1 MNTRS
6 HRRNISAQAF
16 AASAAL
22 LAAAFFSTATGAQI
36 HDPAPTESSKNLEV
50 ISATDYFRSL
60 GWDYSTGTWTGTV
73 TWNPMNSKTPIV
85 LTQEMRD
92 QALGAGA
99 AVAVLDG
106 RANDEHSDLPFTT
119 DLDADPGTQSVV
131 FEFTGF
137 PFNPSYTLPDL
148 HGTHTSGIVGARLNN
163 TGTSGV
169 APMARLLNYA
179 VFDDNG
185 WVGAD
190 EDAVLTHAISFGA
203 SVANMS
209 YGPAAAGDFASPAS
223 LKAINNHKNSIVV
236 VKSAGNNGVDLVNE
250 LLKGKDSNPLT
261 NLIVVGSVDMSI
273 DEDGAITPSI
283 AWYSNTPG
291 SACIALRSGCVVS
304 IMDIFMVAPGGSAI
318 VNAEGTAILE
328 DNDGYINGIWST
340 DETGGYYR
348 ISGTSMAAPHV
359 AGAVALLHSQ
369 WPVLKN
375 DPKVTR
381 DILFETA
388 TDLGAEGV
396 DPVYGQGL
404 LNVAAAMSP
413 LGVPDFG
420 LTSGSGGGTDDGG
433 GGKGRSKP
441 KKNSKSSTWSL
452 SSTSMV
458 VKHGFAALA
467 EARTSISVFD
477 KYRRDFPVAL
487 ASLVTEGRSD
497 LSRRLEVMVGAGRS
511 WADQEVYVPGR
522 DDFHRALTMDHRDLR
537 GDPAL
542 SFMSDLRLE
551 TFDEIDVRL
560 FAGSGSALPIFYTPA
575 VLVGGMS
582 TLSGTNSGI
591 NPVLGF
597 AAGEEFAGGSADK
610 IGPFRFAAGLSRK
623 KVSEPLW
630 GDYKAGAG
638 AASLSVALDKTR
650 QVTIVL
656 TELRETGGAFGSRST
671 GALSLGEETQTRA
684 MTLSWDDTNWNG
696 FAFSA
701 SWTLGLSNGDSNG
714 LLTLDDETTSTS
726 FHLGIARSGLIDD
739 RDTLAISLS
748 QPLRIASGS
757 VHLLA
762 DKAYDENGVMQMQSE
777 TISLTPSGREL
788 DIQIEYR
795 LAAGRSGVFSTF
807 AYHAIDAGH
816 FAGRE
821 ESGAGLKYRIRF

>member
-1 MNTRS
+1 MGRTLV
-6 HRRNISAQAF
+6 
-16 AASAAL
+16 ASAAL
-22 LAAAFFSTATGAQI
+22 LATTVLSTNTTAQI
-36 HDPAPTESSKNLEV
+36 HDPVPTENSKNLNV
-50 ISATDYFRSL
+50 IFATDYFRSL
-60 GWDYSTGTWTGTV
+60 GWNYSNGTWSGAV
-73 TWNPMNSKTPIV
+73 TWDPMNSGTPIV
-85 LTQEMRD
+85 LTPASRD

-106 RANDEHSDLPFTT
+106 RANDTHTDLPFST
-119 DLDADPGTQSVV
+119 DANVDPGTESVV
-131 FEFTGF
+131 FIFTGF
-137 PFNPSYTLPDL
+137 PFSPSYTEYDL

-163 TGTSGV
+163 SGTSGV
-169 APMARLLNYA
+169 APMARILNYA

-190 EDAVLTHAISFGA
+190 EDEVLTHAVSFGA

-209 YGPAAAGDFASPAS
+209 YGPTAAGDFASATS
-223 LKAINNHKNSIVV
+223 LKAINNHKSDIVV

-273 DEDGAITPSI
+273 DENGAITPSI

-291 SACIALRSGCVVS
+291 TACIASRSGCVVD
-304 IMDIFMVAPGGSAI
+304 IQDIFMVAPGGSAI
-318 VNAEGTAILE
+318 VNEAGTAIVT
-328 DNDGYINGIWST
+328 DDDGYVNGIWST

-369 WPVLKN
+369 WPILKN

-381 DILFETA
+381 EILFETA
-388 TDLGAEGV
+388 TDLGASGV
-396 DPVYGQGL
+396 DPIYGQGL

-413 LGVPDFG
+413 LGAPDFG
-420 LTSGSGGGTDDGG
+420 LTSGSGGGNDDGG
-433 GGKGRSKP
+433 GGRGRGKP

-452 SSTSMV
+452 SSTSMI
-458 VKHGFAALA
+458 VKHGFAALS
-467 EARTSISVFD
+467 ESRTTISVFD
-477 KYRRDFPVAL
+477 KFRRDFPVPL
-487 ASLVTEGRSD
+487 ASLVTQGRSD
-497 LSRRLEVMVGAGRS
+497 LSRRLEVMVGAGMS
-511 WADQEVYVPGR
+511 WADQEDYVPGR
-522 DDFHRALTMDHRDLR
+522 DDFHRALTMDYRDLR

-542 SFMSDLRLE
+542 SFMSDLRLQ

-575 VLVGGMS
+575 VLIGGMS

-638 AASLSVALDKTR
+638 AASLSFAIDNTR
-650 QVTIVL
+650 ELTVVL
-656 TELRETGGAFGSRST
+656 TELRETGGAFGSRSK

-701 SWTLGLSNGDSNG
+701 SGTLGLSKGDSNG

-726 FHLGIARSGLIDD
+726 FHLGIARSGLIDE

-757 VHLLA
+757 LHLLA
-762 DKAYDENGVMQMQSE
+762 DKAYDENAVMQMQSE

-795 LAAGRSGVFSTF
+795 IVSGRSGAFSTF

-816 FAGRE
+816 IAGRE